1 MVPNAYPIYIMY
13 MVPLLRAQFRLM
25 ALVAFIYIYI
35 YIYGPMYIS
44 RIKPY
49 CPTLACAIE
58 ADGHCIYTYGLVT
71 IPHIHDP
78 YTYMVPLLRAPLR
91 QLAFVTYTSVCIYG
105 PIFTPH
111 VYLIHI
117 YMWSQS
123 SVRNLRRVALV
134 AYIYTWWVF
143 ARTRT
148 VCECVFVCARV
159 HMYVCVRV
167 CVCLRLCLYLCV
179 CLCLRVHLYVCR
191 VFYIKKA

>member
-1 MVPNAYPIYIMY
+1 LYHIYTHTCMVPNAYPIYIMY

-78 YTYMVPLLRAPLR
+78 YTYMIMAL
-91 QLAFVTYTSVCIYG
+91 VTYTCVCIYG
-105 PIFTPH
+105 PICTPH
-111 VYLIHI
+111 VYLIYI

-123 SVRNLRRVALV
+123 SVRNSG
-134 AYIYTWWVF
+134 
-143 ARTRT
+143 
-148 VCECVFVCARV
+148 E
-159 HMYVCVRV
+159 
-167 CVCLRLCLYLCV
+167 
-179 CLCLRVHLYVCR
+179 
-191 VFYIKKA
+191 

>member
-1 MVPNAYPIYIMY
+1 
-13 MVPLLRAQFRLM
+13 
-25 ALVAFIYIYI
+25 
-35 YIYGPMYIS
+35 
-44 RIKPY
+44 
-49 CPTLACAIE
+49 
-58 ADGHCIYTYGLVT
+58 
-71 IPHIHDP
+71 
-78 YTYMVPLLRAPLR
+78 MVPLLRAPLR

-105 PIFTPH
+105 PIRTLH
-111 VYLIHI
+111 VYLIYI

-148 VCECVFVCARV
+148 VCECVFVCVRVYACMRACVRVYVCVYVCVCMCVFVCARV